1 MSLKGLSFLAQNN
14 FSFDF
19 LQNQKPTSSRSLVD
33 PAPEPEPVLESVP
46 VEVMLDTMFDIFM
59 KRFDILE
66 AMVKELRDES

>member
-1 MSLKGLSFLAQNN
+1 VRLRELSFLSQNN

-19 LQNQKPTSSRSLVD
+19 LQNQKPASSRSLVD
-33 PAPEPEPVLESVP
+33 PAPEVEPEIGTVP

-66 AMVKELRDES
+66 AKFEELKNGS